1 MRGSRGWGVLAALAA
16 LVAAAVAA
24 PAGAAQAPR
33 LPAGVIA
40 PGVRIDGVAV
50 GGLTRV
56 PATERVLALRVA
68 PKRRPL
74 LLTFRGHRLSIDP
87 VAVGYSADVAY
98 AVKAAL
104 TFGHSRGA
112 EPVNVPLRETVNR
125 ARVQAIVAAR
135 AAKVDVPAVDAELS
149 FHGAVPVVQPARI
162 GASVD
167 QASADRLVAAA
178 LLTRR
183 FHQYALPSVRVLPQ
197 VTSVGPS
204 IVINRETLRL
214 TLYQGSRAV
223 RTFPVATGMSE
234 FPTPV
239 GRFSIIQKQVDPTW
253 FPPDSPWAAGEG
265 PVPPGVG
272 NPLGTRWMG
281 TSAPGIGI
289 HGTPVPSSVG
299 THASH
304 GCIRMYI
311 PDSEWLYGHVSIGT
325 PVLIV

>member
-1 MRGSRGWGVLAALAA
+1 MAA
-16 LVAAAVAA
+16 LVAAAVAS
-24 PAGAAQAPR
+24 PAAAAQAPG
-33 LPAGVIA
+33 LQAGVIA
-40 PGVRIDGVAV
+40 PGVSIDGVAV

-56 PATERVLALRVA
+56 PATERVLQLRVA
-68 PKRRPL
+68 PKRAPL
-74 LLTFRGHRLSIDP
+74 VLTFAGRRLSIDP
-87 VAVGYSADVAY
+87 VAAGYGADVAY

-104 TFGHSRGA
+104 TFGHTRPA
-112 EPVNVPLRETVNR
+112 ERVDVPLRETVNR
-125 ARVQAIVAAR
+125 ARVRAIVAAR
-135 AAKVDVPAVDAELS
+135 AARIDLPAADAELS
-149 FHGAVPVVQPARI
+149 FDGAVPVVRPARF
-162 GASVD
+162 GRSVD
-167 QASADRLVAAA
+167 LPRADQLVATA

-183 FHQYALPSVRVLPQ
+183 FRQYALPSVRLLPQ

-204 IVINRETLRL
+204 VVINRETLRL
-214 TLYQGSRAV
+214 TLYQGTHAV
-223 RTFPVATGMSE
+223 RTFPVATGMPQ
-234 FPTPV
+234 FPTPT

-265 PVPPGVG
+265 PIPPGVG

-289 HGTPVPSSVG
+289 HGTPVASSVG

-311 PDSEWLYGHVSIGT
+311 NDAEWLYSHVQIGT